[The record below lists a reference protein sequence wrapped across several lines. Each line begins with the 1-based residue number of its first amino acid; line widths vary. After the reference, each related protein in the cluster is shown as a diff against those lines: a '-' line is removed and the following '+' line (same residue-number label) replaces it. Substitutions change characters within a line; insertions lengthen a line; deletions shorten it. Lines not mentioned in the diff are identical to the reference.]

1 MIQIRDLT
9 VQYGDE
15 KAIDNV
21 SLDIHRNQTIAIVGP
36 SGCGKTSLLNVLAG
50 LIQPNFGQL
59 LIGNQ
64 LLSETSLNS
73 GLVMQDSALFPWMS
87 VSDNIRIGLRAK
99 KLKPGVIENS
109 VRDILKQMDLTIHS
123 DKYPSQLSGGQKQR
137 VSLARTLVT
146 NPDVLLLDE
155 PTSALDA
162 MTKEALQNLI
172 LNLHKNRPRTTVLV
186 THSIEEAVYIG
197 QTILVME
204 SGRFVHTIDNPNFGL
219 KNVRDQV
226 EFYDTVLKVRKA
238 LNEV

>member
-1 MIQIRDLT
+1 MIQIQELT
-9 VQYGDE
+9 VQYGEE

-21 SLDIHRNQTIAIVGP
+21 SLAIGRDQTVAIVGP

-50 LIQPNFGQL
+50 LIRPDFGQL

-64 LLSETSLNS
+64 SLPETSVNT

-87 VSDNIRIGLRAK
+87 VSDNIKIGLRAK
-99 KLKPGVIENS
+99 KLKPSVIQNS